1 MIRIRQLRIGLDND
15 NTEFIKHKISK
26 RLHID
31 KNDILDL
38 MISKKGID
46 ARDKNNIFYVYEID
60 VTILKED
67 KVLSRISDKDIFRT
81 PNEEYRYV
89 LRRNGNIRPVII
101 GSGPA
106 GLFSSYILAEA
117 GYKPL
122 IIERGEKVEDRIKS
136 VNEFWN
142 TGNLNINS
150 NVQFGEG
157 GAGTFSDGKL
167 NTLVKDKEYRM
178 KKVFEIFVSCGAPLE
193 IMYVHNPHIGT
204 DLLRKVVVNM
214 RNKIIEMGGSFK
226 FNTTLTDI
234 IIENN
239 KVVGIVLNDKD
250 KITCDTLIL
259 AIGHSAR
266 DTFKML
272 HNKGLNMCQ
281 KPFAVG
287 LRIVHPQEL
296 IDKNQ
301 YGKSYRLL
309 GHANY
314 KLTYNTEKRGVYTFC
329 MCPGGYVVDA
339 SSEKN
344 RLVVNG
350 MSNYDRGSGYSNSA
364 IITTTTI
371 EDFGENLFD
380 GMKFQEQLEE
390 RCYKLGNG
398 LIPVQKYEDFKENRL
413 SSIESDLPFIKGK
426 YKSSNLNDLFPDSII
441 RELKTAI
448 DNFDKKIPGFK
459 NAYILGVETRSSS
472 PVRILRDENLES
484 NIKGIYPCG
493 EGAGYAGGITTSAID
508 GIKVAEKIGDAVLK
522 N

>member
-1 MIRIRQLRIGLDND
+1 MIRIRQLRISPDKD
-15 NTEFIKHKISK
+15 NTDFIKHKVSK

-38 MISKKGID
+38 RISKKGID
-46 ARDKNNIFYVYEID
+46 ARDKNNIFYVYEVD
-60 VTILKED
+60 VKTLKEE
-67 KVLSRISDKDIFRT
+67 KILSIVKDKDVLRT
-81 PNEEYRYV
+81 PDEVYRYV
-89 LRRNGNIRPVII
+89 LKRNSDIRPVII

-106 GLFSSYILAEA
+106 GLFSAFMLAEA

-122 IIERGEKVEDRIKS
+122 IIERGEQIEKRVKS
-136 VNEFWN
+136 VDEFWGTN
-142 TGNLNINS
+142 SLNINS

-167 NTLVKDKEYRM
+167 NTLVKDKDYRM
-178 KKVFEIFVSCGAPLE
+178 KKVFEIFISCGAPKE
-193 IMYVHNPHIGT
+193 IMYIHNPHIGT

-214 RNKIIEMGGSFK
+214 RNKIIEMGGTFR

-234 IIENN
+234 IIEDN
-239 KVVGIVLNDKD
+239 KVTGIILNDKD
-250 KITCDTLIL
+250 KIKCDTLVL

-272 HNKGLNMCQ
+272 YSKGLDMSQ

-301 YGKSYRLL
+301 YGESYKLL

-314 KLTYNTEKRGVYTFC
+314 KLTYNTKKRGVYSFC
-329 MCPGGYVVDA
+329 MCPGGYVVNA

-350 MSNYDRGSGYSNSA
+350 MSNYNRDSGYSNSA
-364 IITTTTI
+364 IITTTTK
-371 EDFGENLFD
+371 EDFGEGIFD
-380 GMKFQEQLEE
+380 GMRFQEYLEE
-390 RCYKLGNG
+390 KSYELGDGFIPIQRYK
-398 LIPVQKYEDFKENRL
+398 DFKENRL
-413 SSIESDLPFIKGK
+413 SNIEQDLSFVKGK
-426 YKSSNLNDLFPDSII
+426 YKSSNLNDLFPEDIKH
-441 RELKTAI
+441 ELIEAI

-459 NAYILGVETRSSS
+459 DAYVLGVESRSSS
-472 PVRILRDENLES
+472 PVRIIRGENLES
-484 NIKGIYPCG
+484 NIRGIYPCG

-508 GIKVAEKIGDAVLK
+508 GIKVSEKIGSAILK
-522 N
+522 K